1 VRIKL
6 DFVIHWLWAI
16 AFAILTL
23 SGLAMVGA
31 KYGWI
36 LNWDIASADY
46 IHRVAAMFFM
56 ILLTIS
62 IGQEAVKAVKNDKN
76 KLTWGIIG
84 PKGYGLFNFITSV
97 IFTITGVIIWV
108 GHEYNMASVAFSL
121 YIHEKL
127 TYLVIIGVIWHIY
140 VKAYALIWP
149 EKKKLVNNNE

>member
-1 VRIKL
+1 MKL

-16 AFAILTL
+16 VFAVLTL

-62 IGQEAVKAVKNDKN
+62 MGQEAIRAVKNDKK
-76 KLTWGIIG
+76 KLIWSIIG
-84 PKGYGLFNFITSV
+84 PKGYGLFNFITSL
-97 IFTITGVIIWV
+97 IFIITGVIIWV
-108 GHEYNMASVAFSL
+108 GHEYNMAAVAFSF

-127 TYLVIIGVIWHIY
+127 TYLVIVGIIWHIY
-140 VKAYALIWP
+140 VKSHALMWS
-149 EKKKLVNNNE
+149 KKQEEELVNNE